1 MVEELKEIV
10 IDSEQSKD
18 INLFNVKIQYLLKN
32 LIQSD
37 LVSLFVFDR
46 KTQNLNLKLF
56 YDRKNDIFESIN
68 NNDRYLSMVNPQGCI
83 GKVFLTKTSSIHNY
97 ISSDKEYFQS
107 YDNELNHKLKSQLI
121 YPIMDNNELLGIFR
135 LSTTINGVLKKY
147 TSKELALVNSALPYL
162 VSIIKNIISEK
173 NSNSELQTN
182 NLNDINSILE
192 TKKEINIDDDSM
204 LLFLSNT
211 VHDIRTPANSLYG
224 FLELLEERIE
234 DKRLKE
240 FVINAKESAS
250 FINTLTDSILET
262 TKSRY
267 KSEIT
272 EKTTITTVHFLSEL
286 ANTFTAKMLEKK
298 IHYFIY
304 ISPNIPKEIKMDT
317 LKLKRILI
325 NLIGNAY
332 KFTPIKHQINLKI
345 DWDALDSRIK
355 FSIKDTGIGIEKKD
369 QKKLFK
375 SFSQA
380 RDDIHKKYG
389 GTGLGLAISAG
400 YVADLGGELKLKSRI
415 DEGSEFYFDLPVEVI
430 DNSPS
435 YEKFYDLEKKIL
447 ILTDYIEAK
456 YPKFIRKYLIELGMP
471 ENKIVISNK
480 IEEDA
485 THVICFEEKI
495 TSEVLD
501 AGKLKK
507 FKLLLIEQ
515 KLFSLLN
522 KEEVN
527 NFKVTSKN
535 TYNGNAIY
543 STVYSGQK
551 LKVLIVDDNKINVT
565 LLESMLAGEYLDITT
580 SLDGEEAL
588 KYLIDSTNQGKG
600 FDILYLDKHMTGM
613 SGSKLL
619 ETFRKYEVEHA
630 LKPIYAVSI
639 SGDPKIDNEEK
650 GLYNIFVYKP
660 FNKDAVREVI
670 SLYRNTRNK

>member
-1 MVEELKEIV
+1 MVQELKEIV

-18 INLFNVKIQYLLKN
+18 INLFNEKIQYLLKN

-37 LVSLFVFDR
+37 LVSLFVYDR

-56 YDRKNDIFESIN
+56 YDRRNDTFESIK
-68 NNDRYLSMVNPQGCI
+68 NNDKYLPMVTPQGCI

-97 ISSDKEYFQS
+97 ITSDKDYLPD
-107 YDNELNHKLKSQLI
+107 YDNELNYKLKSQLL

-135 LSTTINGVLKKY
+135 LSTTINGMLKKY
-147 TSKELALVNSALPYL
+147 TSKELALVNSAAPYL
-162 VSIIKNIISEK
+162 VSIIKNIISNK
-173 NSNSELQTN
+173 NNDNGFETN
-182 NLNDINSILE
+182 NFQNLNDILE
-192 TKKEINIDDDSM
+192 TKKEVNIDDNNM

-224 FLELLEERIE
+224 FLELLEEQIQ

-267 KSEIT
+267 ESTTTK
-272 EKTTITTVHFLSEL
+272 KTTITTIHFLSEI
-286 ANTFTAKMLEKK
+286 ANTFAAKMLEKK

-304 ISPNIPKEIKMDT
+304 ISPQIPKEIKIDT

-332 KFTPIKHQINLKI
+332 KFTPVKHQINIQI
-345 DWDALDSRIK
+345 DWDGLNNRIN
-355 FSIKDTGIGIEKKD
+355 FSIKDTGIGIEEKD
-369 QKKLFK
+369 QEKLFK

-380 RDDIHKKYG
+380 RDDTHKKYG
-389 GTGLGLAISAG
+389 GSGLGLAISAG
-400 YVADLGGELKLKSRI
+400 YVADLGGELKLKSCI
-415 DEGSEFYFDLPVEVI
+415 DEGSEFYFDIPIEII
-430 DNSPS
+430 DKTPS
-435 YEKFYDLEKKIL
+435 YEKFYNLEKKIL
-447 ILTDYIEAK
+447 ILTDYTEAK
-456 YPKFIRKYLIELGMP
+456 YPEFIRNYLVDLGMP
-471 ENKIVISNK
+471 ENKIYISNK
-480 IEEDA
+480 IKKNT

-495 TSEVLD
+495 TSEILE
-501 AGKLKK
+501 AGKLEK

-522 KEEVN
+522 KQEIN

-535 TYNGNAIY
+535 TYNGDLIY
-543 STVYSGQK
+543 STVFSGKK
-551 LKVLIVDDNKINVT
+551 LKVLIVDDNKINVI
-565 LLESMLAGEYLDITT
+565 LLESMLAGEYLDIST

-588 KYLIDSTNQGKG
+588 KYLKENAKQGTG
-600 FDILYLDKHMTGM
+600 FDIIYLDKHMKGI
-613 SGSKLL
+613 SGTELL
-619 ETFRKYEVEHA
+619 RTYRRYEVEHA

-639 SGDPKIDNEEK
+639 SGDPKINEEEK
-650 GLYNIFVYKP
+650 RLYDVFVHKP
-660 FNKDAVREVI
+660 FNKHDVQKVI
-670 SLYRNTRNK
+670 ELSKQ

>member
-18 INLFNVKIQYLLKN
+18 INLFNEKIQYLLKN

-37 LVSLFVFDR
+37 LVSLFVFDH

-56 YDRKNDIFESIN
+56 YDRKNDTLESIN
-68 NNDRYLSMVNPQGCI
+68 NNDRCLSMVNPQGCI

-97 ISSDKEYFQS
+97 ISSDKEYLQS

-173 NSNSELQTN
+173 NSNSELQTS
-182 NLNDINSILE
+182 NLKDINSILE

-224 FLELLEERIE
+224 FLDLLEDQIE

-250 FINTLTDSILET
+250 FINTLTNSILET
-262 TKSRY
+262 AKNRY
-267 KSEIT
+267 QSTLRNEVAVCPIK
-272 EKTTITTVHFLSEL
+272 FLSGI
-286 ANTFTAKMLEKK
+286 ANTFSAKMLEKK
-298 IHYFIY
+298 IHYFIF
-304 ISPNIPKEIKMDT
+304 IDPKIPKEIKIDT

-332 KFTPIKHQINLKI
+332 KFTPIKNQINLQI
-345 DWDALDSRIK
+345 LWDESTSRIK
-355 FSIKDTGIGIEKKD
+355 FFVKDTGIGIEEKD

-375 SFSQA
+375 AFSQA
-380 RDDIHKKYG
+380 RDDINYTYG
-389 GTGLGLAISAG
+389 GSGLGLAISAG
-400 YVADLGGELKLKSRI
+400 YVAEMGGELKLKSRI
-415 DEGSEFYFDLPVEVI
+415 DEGSEFYFDIPVEII
-430 DNSPS
+430 DASPS
-435 YEKFYDLEKKIL
+435 YEKFYNLEKKIL
-447 ILTDYIEAK
+447 ILTDYTQAK
-456 YPKFIRKYLIELGMP
+456 YPKFIQSYLMVLGMP
-471 ENKIVISNK
+471 KEKIVISDK
-480 IEEDA
+480 LEDGT

-495 TSEVLD
+495 TSDILE
-501 AGKLKK
+501 AGASKQ
-507 FKLLLIEQ
+507 FKLVLIEQ

-522 KEEVN
+522 KQEVKN
-527 NFKVTSKN
+527 INMTSKN
-535 TYNGNAIY
+535 IYNADAIY
-543 STVYSGQK
+543 STVFSGKK

-565 LLESMLAGEYLDITT
+565 LLESMLAGEYLDISTF
-580 SLDGEEAL
+580 LDADEAL
-588 KYLIDSTNQGKG
+588 KSLKESAKEGRR
-600 FDILYLDKHMTGM
+600 FDIIYLDKHMKGM
-613 SGSKLL
+613 SGTELL
-619 ETFRKYEVEHA
+619 HKYRKFEGKHA
-630 LKPIYAVSI
+630 LKPIFAVSI
-639 SGDPKIDNEEK
+639 SGDPEVEAEEK
-650 GLYNIFVYKP
+650 ILYNAFVHKP
-660 FNKDAVREVI
+660 FSKHDVQEVI
-670 SLYRNTRNK
+670 SVFKK